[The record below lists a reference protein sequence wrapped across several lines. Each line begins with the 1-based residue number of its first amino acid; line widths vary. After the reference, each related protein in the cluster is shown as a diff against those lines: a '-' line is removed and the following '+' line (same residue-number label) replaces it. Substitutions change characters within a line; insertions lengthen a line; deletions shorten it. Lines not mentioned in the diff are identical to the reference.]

1 MWPQE
6 MQLGWFWGVFGL
18 PLGSLWARFVLPLGP
33 HALPLVSIGGSWGTL
48 GALWDHFAPPESYL
62 EGLWCFFWVC
72 WGYFAQ
78 SFGMLEVFFI
88 YLSDV
93 FVLTTCLVTR
103 NPGLQPLSNLS
114 VILGSKHKA
123 IKIFTIV
130 CNTAL
135 PTMRHA

>member
-1 MWPQE
+1 MGV
-6 MQLGWFWGVFGL
+6 LGL
-18 PLGSLWARFVLPLGP
+18 LWAG
-33 HALPLVSIGGSWGTL
+33 
-48 GALWDHFAPPESYL
+48 
-62 EGLWCFFWVC
+62 
-72 WGYFAQ
+72 
-78 SFGMLEVFFI
+78 FGML
-88 YLSDV
+88 DV
-93 FVLTTCLVTR
+93 FSIYFRNVVVLTTCLVTR